1 MPWQETCVRDERTHF
16 IVDWERDEESM
27 AELCRRYSVSRKDRL
42 QMAAALPAAELGRF
56 AGPLPGAA
64 TPSRSD
70 RGRDRARDSRS
81 AGAAQSLGCGHL
93 EGAAAAKA
101 ARRGM
106 AGGEHDRKSAA
117 TTRSERAPTTPAPRR
132 TDPAAADARQAAQP
146 GLVRRLQ
153 RLVSHPRRPALRS
166 LNDLGRGQPLP
177 VAVPGGDETGRGPC
191 SAVVRGRRFE
201 SLDCRG

>member
-1 MPWQETCVRDERTHF
+1 MLYAVAGDLCARRENPFYRELGKRRG
-16 IVDWERDEESM
+16 VDGRAVPALLGEPQ
-27 AELCRRYSVSRKDRL
+27 DRL

-177 VAVPGGDETGRGPC
+177 VAVP
-191 SAVVRGRRFE
+191 RR
-201 SLDCRG
+201 